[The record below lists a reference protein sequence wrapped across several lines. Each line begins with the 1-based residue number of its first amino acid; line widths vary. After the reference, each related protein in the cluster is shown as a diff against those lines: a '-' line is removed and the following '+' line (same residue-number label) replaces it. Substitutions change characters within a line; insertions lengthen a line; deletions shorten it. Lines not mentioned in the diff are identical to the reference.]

1 MTRADAIFF
10 WLLFG
15 PLALLGLALL
25 TWGIVDRLALLVER
39 DPRWFQ

>member
-1 MTRADAIFF
+1 VTRLDAIFF
-10 WLLFG
+10 CLLFG
-15 PLALLGLALL
+15 PVALLALALL